1 MNELEIAKHQLRMEM
16 AALRQFLRN
25 RSEAMTNEEKNGVLD
40 KLGVLVNYLRAI
52 EDYEKK
58 KGK

>member
-16 AALRQFLRN
+16 AALRQFLRD

-40 KLGVLVNYLRAI
+40 KLGVLADYLRAI
-52 EDYEKK
+52 EEYEKK
-58 KGK
+58 KGE